1 MQKLQGGVGTEGKI
15 GIAGSWAVQGLQL
28 LWACRQHWCTSM
40 FLGEV
45 YEFAQEM
52 LLVAMLATI
61 GMKSMNPLHMT
72 RNLCCSS
79 GAIIGGLH
87 CFSVW
92 FKSLIVGS
100 HLCNLCRMAHGCHN
114 YS

>member
-1 MQKLQGGVGTEGKI
+1 MQKLPGEVGTEGKI
-15 GIAGSWAVQGLQL
+15 AIAGSWAVQELQL
-28 LWACRQHWCTSM
+28 SWAYQQHWCTSM

-45 YEFAQEM
+45 YEFVQGM
-52 LLVAMLATI
+52 LSVVMLALI

-72 RNLCCSS
+72 RDLCCSS
-79 GAIIGGLH
+79 GAIIGGLN

-92 FKSLIVGS
+92 FKLLIVGS
-100 HLCNLCRMAHGCHN
+100 HLCNLCRMAHGCHS